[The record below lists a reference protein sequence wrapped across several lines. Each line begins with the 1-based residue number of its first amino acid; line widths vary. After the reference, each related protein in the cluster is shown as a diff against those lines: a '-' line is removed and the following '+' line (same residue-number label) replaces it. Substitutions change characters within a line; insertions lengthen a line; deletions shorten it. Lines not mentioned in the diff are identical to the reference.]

1 MYVITFCGYVCKHYP
16 TFSSVL
22 RAEDYIAE
30 IFEDYEEENGLSPR
44 EAMSYYERYRRLYDV
59 LAI

>member
-1 MYVITFCGYVCKHYP
+1 MYVITFCGHVCKHYP
-16 TFSSVL
+16 TFSTVR

-44 EAMSYYERYRRLYDV
+44 DAMRYYERYRRLYDV
-59 LAI
+59 LAL